1 MIPLF
6 KVRMSHDASYEVS
19 KVLSSGFI
27 GQGPKV
33 EEFEDLLWKEL
44 RCETRP
50 VTVNSCTSAID
61 LALHLCGVGHGDEVI
76 STSQTC
82 LGFNSP
88 VLLADGSTKKIG
100 HIVNQKYDGLVK
112 SYNEKT
118 GKYEDKKIYN
128 WIKVPVETDNWYRL
142 TLKNKNA
149 WGINS
154 TRTVQGIW
162 ITGDHKV
169 LSKRGWVRVDQLTS
183 DDVIATNYYVPNN
196 EQTQFINGMML
207 GDASV
212 QRTKTHQSYRF
223 TTCHTKKHDSYV
235 IHTKDV
241 LRFKGSL
248 LERPQRVKDGIVVS
262 DACLVYQSYS
272 GNPWKEVFENWYTKN
287 STHTIN
293 NKRKIV
299 PKDLELTPITLAA
312 WYMDDGNFNNR
323 ETRSLHFS
331 TEGFSYECFWRLF
344 YKMVDFGF
352 KPTAVKKSSGYCIRL
367 GERYNDVDKFFK
379 LVSKYILP
387 CFRYKVPSGYD
398 EFDPSSWDLG
408 EPELY
413 FSTFELTR
421 EIPGPHNVPNFAY
434 CLDVE
439 DNHNF
444 VSNKILVHNCLASN
458 IGPVHR
464 GATIRW
470 ADIDPITGLID
481 PDSVKKLITK
491 NTKAII
497 AVNWAGRLCDYEKLK
512 SFGIPV
518 IEDAAHTWD
527 VYNPSFGVRG
537 DYVCYSFQAIKF
549 LTTGDGGLLICP
561 NKEKEEEARILRWF
575 GLDRTKGQSFRCSQM
590 IEKVGFKYH
599 MNDIAAAIGIW
610 NISEARNSV
619 YMHMINSK
627 YIIENVNNPNLILPS
642 YDPTCSFWLFSLH
655 VLNNRKQDFIM
666 YMEDCDIAASPV
678 HHRNDLYPCM
688 EKYKESSLI
697 GVEQFNR
704 TQVSI
709 PNGWWLTQNDR
720 DYIVDKLNKF

>member
-27 GQGPKV
+27 GQGPVV

-61 LALHLCGVGHGDEVI
+61 LALHLCGVGYGDSVI
-76 STSQTC
+76 STSQT
-82 LGFNSP
+82 
-88 VLLADGSTKKIG
+88 
-100 HIVNQKYDGLVK
+100 
-112 SYNEKT
+112 
-118 GKYEDKKIYN
+118 
-128 WIKVPVETDNWYRL
+128 
-142 TLKNKNA
+142 
-149 WGINS
+149 
-154 TRTVQGIW
+154 
-162 ITGDHKV
+162 
-169 LSKRGWVRVDQLTS
+169 
-183 DDVIATNYYVPNN
+183 
-196 EQTQFINGMML
+196 
-207 GDASV
+207 
-212 QRTKTHQSYRF
+212 
-223 TTCHTKKHDSYV
+223 
-235 IHTKDV
+235 
-241 LRFKGSL
+241 
-248 LERPQRVKDGIVVS
+248 
-262 DACLVYQSYS
+262 
-272 GNPWKEVFENWYTKN
+272 
-287 STHTIN
+287 
-293 NKRKIV
+293 
-299 PKDLELTPITLAA
+299 
-312 WYMDDGNFNNR
+312 
-323 ETRSLHFS
+323 
-331 TEGFSYECFWRLF
+331 
-344 YKMVDFGF
+344 
-352 KPTAVKKSSGYCIRL
+352 
-367 GERYNDVDKFFK
+367 
-379 LVSKYILP
+379 
-387 CFRYKVPSGYD
+387 
-398 EFDPSSWDLG
+398 
-408 EPELY
+408 
-413 FSTFELTR
+413 
-421 EIPGPHNVPNFAY
+421 
-434 CLDVE
+434 
-439 DNHNF
+439 
-444 VSNKILVHNCLASN
+444 CLASN

-481 PDSVKKLITK
+481 PDSVEKLITK

-575 GLDRTKGQSFRCSQM
+575 GLDRTKGQSFRCSQSV
-590 IEKVGFKYH
+590 EKVGFKYH

-619 YMHMINSK
+619 YIHMINSK

-720 DYIVDKLNKF
+720 DYIVDKLNEF